1 MCVSFYLFLNIWL
14 FYQFWKKFQHKYFK
28 YRLCPMRSVRSF
40 HSVFTYFIFFHIFYL
55 FASLC
60 YILHS
65 FFIPSSAMSKLLH
78 ILNFKSVTIFHF
90 WKINLVI
97 FQICLSLTSFFFL
110 NNFKS
115 FFYWSNQYI
124 EYIIPKSDV
133 FMGLSCW
140 FCWFLLKAPLFLVSF
155 VIFDSELQFL
165 GTLFT
170 GILGSLS

>member
-1 MCVSFYLFLNIWL
+1 MPLPNCIPTL
-14 FYQFWKKFQHKYFK
+14 
-28 YRLCPMRSVRSF
+28 MRSVRSF

-78 ILNFKSVTIFHF
+78 ILNFKSVTFTSRKSIWLFSNLLIF
-90 WKINLVI
+90 N
-97 FQICLSLTSFFFL
+97 SFFFL

-115 FFYWSNQYI
+115 FFYLSNQYI
-124 EYIIPKSDV
+124 EHIIPKSDV

-140 FCWFLLKAPLFLVSF
+140 FCWFLLRHLYSLCLLWFLTLSSYSLELYLWEF
-155 VIFDSELQFL
+155 SEIWVKGERLH
-165 GTLFT
+165 
-170 GILGSLS
+170 